1 MKNII
6 QACCMHHWQG
16 LFFYEP
22 ANPGSCVKMKTTVI
36 PLLKGVA
43 SVLPM
48 KMLQN
53 LSAMT
58 ESIFKEKRLLTSKSN
73 PLYNVLQN
81 VMQSV
86 QNFMEN
92 CVTAWGLKAHC
103 MDLKKGL
110 A

>member
-1 MKNII
+1 
-6 QACCMHHWQG
+6 
-16 LFFYEP
+16 
-22 ANPGSCVKMKTTVI
+22 MKTTII
-36 PLLKGVA
+36 PLLKGA
-43 SVLPM
+43 TSVPPM

-73 PLYNVLQN
+73 PFYNVLQN

-92 CVTAWGLKAHC
+92 RVTAWGLKAHC
-103 MDLKKGL
+103 TDLKKGL